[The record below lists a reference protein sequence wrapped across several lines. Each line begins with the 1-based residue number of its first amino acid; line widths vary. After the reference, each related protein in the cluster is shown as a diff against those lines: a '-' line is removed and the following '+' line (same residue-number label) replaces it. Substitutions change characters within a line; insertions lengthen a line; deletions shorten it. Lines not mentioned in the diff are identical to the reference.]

1 MLFRSPSEQA
11 TVYVD
16 AARHH
21 GRGELVELL
30 SFPQVGHPGHYG
42 GITAAEE
49 SDRQTTIAAHLTAHR
64 ATPELPEAGSLVVAG
79 FLRTRRFSVVLQS
92 IDHLARLE
100 YDLGSGTF
108 EVQAP
113 SSGTAVVTMP
123 DGGTT
128 QVRCKQIPLAQLCQ
142 QLRLPVV
149 PGDESVA

>member
-1 MLFRSPSEQA
+1 M
-11 TVYVD
+11 
-16 AARHH
+16 
-21 GRGELVELL
+21 
-30 SFPQVGHPGHYG
+30 
-42 GITAAEE
+42 
-49 SDRQTTIAAHLTAHR
+49 
-64 ATPELPEAGSLVVAG
+64 VAG